1 MTQAKNNQE
10 PVGVIPES
18 RLAEIEQVEA
28 TDFPAPSAVEERL
41 RMLEEYAAMAHGNRS
56 RETD

>member
-18 RLAEIEQVEA
+18 PLAEIEQVEA
-28 TDFPAPSAVEERL
+28 TDFPAPPVVEERL
-41 RMLEEYAAMAHGNRS
+41 RMLEEYAAMAHGNKRQ
-56 RETD
+56 ETD